1 MSHTLHRRG
10 TPDSLSRDY
19 VVFAMSAKGINAEN
33 SKYALKEFL
42 DIVTQF
48 NWVNMG
54 DMKTGG
60 YYLVGKDAIMEGVQ
74 DTSIVHGVFTSKED
88 MKAAVKALKE
98 ADLGVSITISGI
110 INEVRDGIMAEG
122 LAPHTVEVS
131 MGIKGRTDKLPEGA
145 YKVLALADGLVDGY
159 PMVQIEY
166 RGETVYA
173 AILDDRCRLTDAPEE
188 GLELRL
194 RPVPNEGDR
203 KSIEAFCKNL
213 GFSAEFIW

>member
-60 YYLVGKDAIMEGVQ
+60 YYLVGKDAIMDGVQ

-88 MKAAVKALKE
+88 MKAAVRALKE

-131 MGIKGRTDKLPEGA
+131 MGIKGRTDKLPEDDLLQITTMCGHGM
-145 YKVLALADGLVDGY
+145 VSQSLVRQMLIDIKKG
-159 PMVQIEY
+159 
-166 RGETVYA
+166 R
-173 AILDDRCRLTDAPEE
+173 R
-188 GLELRL
+188 
-194 RPVPNEGDR
+194 
-203 KSIEAFCKNL
+203 
-213 GFSAEFIW
+213 SAEEAGQYLATPCVCGVFNPKRAQEILEELLDVWCLDED

>member
-60 YYLVGKDAIMEGVQ
+60 YYLVGKDAIMDGVQ

-122 LAPHTVEVS
+122 VAPHTVEVS
-131 MGIKGRTDKLPEGA
+131 MGIKGRTDKLPEDDLLQITTMCGHGM
-145 YKVLALADGLVDGY
+145 VSQSLVRQMLIDIKKG
-159 PMVQIEY
+159 
-166 RGETVYA
+166 R
-173 AILDDRCRLTDAPEE
+173 R
-188 GLELRL
+188 
-194 RPVPNEGDR
+194 
-203 KSIEAFCKNL
+203 
-213 GFSAEFIW
+213 SAEEAGQYLATPCVCGVFNPKRAQEILEELLDVWCLDED

>member
-60 YYLVGKDAIMEGVQ
+60 YYLVGKDAIMDGVQ

-131 MGIKGRTDKLPEGA
+131 MGIKGRTDKLPEDDLLQITTMCGHGM
-145 YKVLALADGLVDGY
+145 VSQSLVRQMLIDIKKG
-159 PMVQIEY
+159 
-166 RGETVYA
+166 R
-173 AILDDRCRLTDAPEE
+173 R
-188 GLELRL
+188 
-194 RPVPNEGDR
+194 
-203 KSIEAFCKNL
+203 
-213 GFSAEFIW
+213 SAEEAGQYLATPCVCGVFNPKRAQEILEELLDVWCLDED

>member
-10 TPDSLSRDY
+10 TPESLAKDY
-19 VVFAMSAKGINAEN
+19 IVFAMSAKGINAEN
-33 SKYALKEFL
+33 SKYALREFL
-42 DIVTQF
+42 KIVDKY

-110 INEVRDGIMAEG
+110 LEEVRDGIMAEG
-122 LAPHTVEVS
+122 IAPHTVEVS
-131 MGIKGRTDKLPEGA
+131 MGIKGRTDKLPEDDLLQITTMCGHGMVSQA
-145 YKVLALADGLVDGY
+145 LVRQMLIDIKRGKRTAKEAGEYLATPCVCGVFNPRRA
-159 PMVQIEY
+159 QE
-166 RGETVYA
+166 
-173 AILDDRCRLTDAPEE
+173 ILEE
-188 GLELRL
+188 LLDVWCIDE
-194 RPVPNEGDR
+194 D
-203 KSIEAFCKNL
+203 
-213 GFSAEFIW
+213 

>member
-54 DMKTGG
+54 EMKTGG
-60 YYLVGKDAIMEGVQ
+60 YCLVGKDGIMAGVQ

-131 MGIKGRTDKLPEGA
+131 MGIKGRTDKLPEDDLLQITTMCGHGM
-145 YKVLALADGLVDGY
+145 VSQSLVRQMLIDIKKG
-159 PMVQIEY
+159 
-166 RGETVYA
+166 R
-173 AILDDRCRLTDAPEE
+173 R
-188 GLELRL
+188 
-194 RPVPNEGDR
+194 
-203 KSIEAFCKNL
+203 
-213 GFSAEFIW
+213 SAEEAGQYLATPCVCGVFNPKRAQEILEELLDVWCLDED